1 MFSLLINKEK
11 QMTTLRTRKTIDEI
25 IAAQE
30 AKLKALKAKKRNAA
44 KGKKKEI
51 TRDSE
56 GVANLLATLEAVA
69 KANKVKKPVLIRAL
83 AKLTRSG
90 LKFVD

>member
-1 MFSLLINKEK
+1 MATI
-11 QMTTLRTRKTIDEI
+11 RTRKTIDEI
-25 IAAQE
+25 IAEQE
-30 AKLKALKAKKRNAA
+30 AKLKALKAKKRNAV

-51 TRDSE
+51 TRDSD
-56 GVANLLATLEAVA
+56 GVANLLVQLEGVA
-69 KANKVKKPVLIRAL
+69 RANKVKKPVLIRAL

>member
-1 MFSLLINKEK
+1 
-11 QMTTLRTRKTIDEI
+11 MTRTRKTIDEI
-25 IAAQE
+25 IAEQE

-56 GVANLLATLEAVA
+56 GVANLLTTLEAVA
-69 KANKVKKPVLIRAL
+69 KTNKVKKPVLIRAI

-90 LKFVD
+90 LKFVE

>member
-1 MFSLLINKEK
+1 
-11 QMTTLRTRKTIDEI
+11 MTTLRTRKTIDEI

-56 GVANLLATLEAVA
+56 GIESLLNAIEAAA
-69 KANKVKKPVLIRAL
+69 KANKVKKPVIIRAV

-90 LKFVD
+90 LKFLD

>member
-1 MFSLLINKEK
+1 MA
-11 QMTTLRTRKTIDEI
+11 TTRTRKTIDEI
-25 IAAQE
+25 IAEQE
-30 AKLKALKAKKRNAA
+30 AKLKALKAKKRNAV
-44 KGKKKEI
+44 KGKKEL

-56 GVANLLATLEAVA
+56 GIADLLATLETVA

-90 LKFVD
+90 LKFID

>member
-1 MFSLLINKEK
+1 MA
-11 QMTTLRTRKTIDEI
+11 TTRTRKTIDEI
-25 IAAQE
+25 IAEQE
-30 AKLKALKAKKRNAA
+30 AKLKALKAKKRNAV

-51 TRDSE
+51 TRDSD
-56 GVANLLATLEAVA
+56 GVANLLVQLEGVA
-69 KANKVKKPVLIRAL
+69 RANKVKKPVLIRAL